1 VLGATWRIGGTGMK
15 IEIGEFLILSWLRHV
30 RGCIITQMNWSPSP
44 AWPIARERELRAT
57 FEAIRT
63 FSDDTIGPSC
73 FGQVDFATFV
83 RHASIDVLGLRL
95 DQATGSIEAIA
106 VDSAI
111 NDTELPHGGADETIV
126 RLIERMTRAGF
137 ALAAYLAPRQATVVF
152 ATPWLAMSIR
162 QEVQRHLAL
171 LERRLAER
179 PEASPNLR
187 FRVIADG
194 DFADEIVQP
203 VLEHV
208 DAVADTRGLVG
219 QPQRATPPGS
229 GGNGSGQL
237 GADRPIKAAAS
248 KGDRIGEHVRRT
260 MYQLAASG
268 RLTARVVGDLLDARY
283 CKARFNL
290 GHPFLKPVAQGVPL
304 SRQGNDRHG
313 RGRYWKKPLK
323 IGGHEFLM
331 CSQWFA
337 WQRDAFDTWV
347 RDIER
352 GNPGGANLALA
363 TDNRSETERANRWP

>member
-1 VLGATWRIGGTGMK
+1 VAIGGSGMK

-30 RGCIITQMNWSPSP
+30 RGCVITQMNWSPSP

-63 FSDDTIGPSC
+63 FSDDTIGASS
-73 FGQVDFATFV
+73 FGQVDFGTFV

-95 DQATGSIEAIA
+95 DPTGGIEAIA

-111 NDTELPHGGADETIV
+111 NDTELPHGSAEETIV
-126 RLIERMTRAGF
+126 RLIQRMTRAGF
-137 ALAAYLAPRQATVVF
+137 ALAAYLAPRQASVVF
-152 ATPWLAMSIR
+152 ATPWLAMAIR

-179 PEASPNLR
+179 PHAVSHLR

-203 VLEHV
+203 VLEHA
-208 DAVADTRGLVG
+208 DAVADTSGLVG
-219 QPQRATPPGS
+219 QPQPPTRPGS
-229 GGNGSGQL
+229 GGNGSGPP
-237 GADRPIKAAAS
+237 GADRPIKAPVR
-248 KGDRIGEHVRRT
+248 KGGRIGEHVRRT
-260 MYQLAASG
+260 MHELAASG
-268 RLTARVVGDLLDARY
+268 RLTPRIVGDLLDARY

-290 GHPFLKPVAQGVPL
+290 GYPFLQRVEHGVPL

-313 RGRYWKKPLK
+313 HGRYWKRPLK
-323 IGGHEFLM
+323 LGLQEFLM
-331 CSQWFA
+331 CNDWYDR
-337 WQRDAFDTWV
+337 QRDAFDAWV
-347 RDIER
+347 RDIEH

-363 TDNRSETERANRWP
+363 TDNPSETERANRWL